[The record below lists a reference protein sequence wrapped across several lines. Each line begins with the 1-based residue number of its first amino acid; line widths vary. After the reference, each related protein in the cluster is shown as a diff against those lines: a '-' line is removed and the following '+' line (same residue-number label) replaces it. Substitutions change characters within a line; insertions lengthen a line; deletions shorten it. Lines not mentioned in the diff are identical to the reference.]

1 MFQYQSPNSFHFSFS
16 PLVSICLFSMSLYF
30 GFANKIMTTIF
41 LDLASLVA
49 QMVKNL
55 STLWEICVQTRGW
68 EDPLEKEIAT
78 HSSILAWE
86 IPWTE

>member
-1 MFQYQSPNSFHFSFS
+1 MCVCVCVYSARCIYIH
-16 PLVSICLFSMSLYF
+16 IYI
-30 GFANKIMTTIF
+30 G
-41 LDLASLVA
+41 ASLVA

-55 STLWEICVQTRGW
+55 STMWEICVQTRGW

-86 IPWTE
+86 IPWTEKPGWLQSMGS